1 MDTPR
6 IALVVF
12 LLLFLFISPDSQAP
26 SLSQQHDIS
35 RSILEERQALDVLNA
50 SSYGGLDVQK
60 GHWLNVTGLRQN
72 DGYAWNLLPDVQNAA
87 KDQLQ
92 YICNAFEFTSIFSN
106 TTLLSGEPTGDA
118 EKQNTVDKMLST
130 MNPFYNPA
138 PLYQNVTGIIRGE
151 WTRSKIG
158 EGQASPSLNLSA
170 LTPRVGYVSTNYNR
184 NITGRS
190 GDLRFHIHE
199 PENDGFKLGL
209 EDHGLIRDLKATMTI
224 KDESSS
230 GDGWEMNLYGI
241 HYPLEGGIIL
251 STTSDKFAGIFALPH
266 FTLSE
271 RSFALAQR
279 LLNQTLMSTIDT
291 QEAEFGTLSNPW
303 TSSPHNPSDA
313 MFPVPHCEFIVYL
326 QQHPN
331 EDTNINFRKLEE
343 ELRFP
348 TGASVPFAPT
358 VRMSAL
364 IFSPDCGFVLESKGP
379 PDFAPQEGLHL
390 NGRKLES
397 YIRIARR
404 CILAF
409 ACVIAAQVFLSIRQM
424 KDASTPSTKS
434 RVSFYTIAMMA
445 LGDGFACMGFMF
457 VSMMIDAAFLPLIA
471 TAFLSFLGV
480 SFFGM
485 KFLMDI
491 WTVQAPE
498 RQERERGRSRPWNE
512 TATANTAPIPPA
524 TATPAP
530 APANIVTAAGADT
543 LPLPATAPRPVG
555 TGAAPVIIPSDQDVG
570 AEIADNQDD
579 TANQPAAQ
587 NTTLN
592 TARREMSALYTKF
605 YFTLLA
611 LVFLSLHATTWP
623 IPLRSFYTNTVCLI
637 YLSFWLPQINRNI
650 TRNCRRA
657 LRWEYVIGQ
666 SILRLAPIVY
676 LYTAPNNV
684 LFFDND
690 KNIAYIFIAW
700 VWLQVWALGS
710 QEILGPRFFVPKG
723 WAPPAYDYHPIL
735 REEGDEESGSSI
747 PIGSEATFS
756 VPAQPNSTSSQPKT
770 DGSKVGSNTKAFDC
784 AICTESIDLPIIR
797 SASSREGESQGSAP
811 SALSTTLFARR
822 AYMVTPC
829 KHVFHSRC
837 LEGWM
842 RYRLQ
847 CPICRDNLPPL

>member
-1 MDTPR
+1 
-6 IALVVF
+6 
-12 LLLFLFISPDSQAP
+12 
-26 SLSQQHDIS
+26 
-35 RSILEERQALDVLNA
+35 
-50 SSYGGLDVQK
+50 
-60 GHWLNVTGLRQN
+60 
-72 DGYAWNLLPDVQNAA
+72 
-87 KDQLQ
+87 
-92 YICNAFEFTSIFSN
+92 
-106 TTLLSGEPTGDA
+106 
-118 EKQNTVDKMLST
+118 
-130 MNPFYNPA
+130 
-138 PLYQNVTGIIRGE
+138 
-151 WTRSKIG
+151 
-158 EGQASPSLNLSA
+158 
-170 LTPRVGYVSTNYNR
+170 
-184 NITGRS
+184 
-190 GDLRFHIHE
+190 
-199 PENDGFKLGL
+199 
-209 EDHGLIRDLKATMTI
+209 
-224 KDESSS
+224 
-230 GDGWEMNLYGI
+230 
-241 HYPLEGGIIL
+241 
-251 STTSDKFAGIFALPH
+251 
-266 FTLSE
+266 
-271 RSFALAQR
+271 
-279 LLNQTLMSTIDT
+279 MSTIET
-291 QEAEFGTLSNPW
+291 QEADFGTVSNPW

-313 MFPVPHCEFIVYL
+313 MFPVPHCEFVVYL

-331 EDTNINFRKLEE
+331 EDTHIDFRKLEE

-348 TGASVPFAPT
+348 TGASVPLAPD

-409 ACVIAAQVFLSIRQM
+409 AAVISAQVFLSIRQM

-434 RVSFYTIAMMA
+434 RVSFTTVAMMA

-498 RQERERGRSRPWNE
+498 RQERDRRPRSWNE
-512 TATANTAPIPPA
+512 TATANTAPIIPS
-524 TATPAP
+524 TATPTP
-530 APANIVTAAGADT
+530 APTLAPVSANIVTAAGADT
-543 LPLPATAPRPVG
+543 LPLPVTARRPVD
-555 TGAAPVIIPSDQDVG
+555 TGATPIIIPSDQDVG
-570 AEIADNQDD
+570 AEVVDNQDN
-579 TANQPAAQ
+579 TADQPATQ

-623 IPLRSFYTNTVCLI
+623 IPLRSFYTNIVCFT

-657 LRWEYVIGQ
+657 LRWEFVIGQ

-676 LYTAPNNV
+676 LYTVPNNV

-690 KNIAYIFIAW
+690 RNIAYIFIAW

-735 REEGDEESGSSI
+735 REEGDEESGSTM
-747 PIGSEATFS
+747 PIGSEATVS
-756 VPAQPNSTSSQPKT
+756 VPAQPSSSSSQPKS
-770 DGSKVGSNTKAFDC
+770 GGSNAGSSTKAFDC
-784 AICTESIDLPIIR
+784 AICTENIDVPIIR
-797 SASSREGESQGSAP
+797 NVSSGEGEGQRSAP